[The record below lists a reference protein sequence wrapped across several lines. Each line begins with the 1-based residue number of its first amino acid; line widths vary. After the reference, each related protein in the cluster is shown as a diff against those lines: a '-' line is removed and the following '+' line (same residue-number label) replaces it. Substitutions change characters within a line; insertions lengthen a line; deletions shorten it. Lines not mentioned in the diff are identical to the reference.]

1 VRSATEHRRVVRLAA
16 APLALALLG
25 VGAVACSSGS
35 NATSPSASG
44 PTVTGAFGSTPVI
57 TLGKAKAPAKT
68 VVRVVSRG
76 TGRALKAGDLAL
88 VDDFG
93 RTWKSAT
100 GFQNTYGAT
109 TPPDT
114 LPVGGQLGLPGL
126 DNALVGVPLGSR
138 VLVVLPPS
146 DGFANVTSLPT
157 GVSKTDTA
165 ILVFDVR
172 DGFAGNAGPSG
183 TPVTSTDTT
192 LPVVSGPTT
201 GKPVIT
207 IPKTA
212 PPTALKVAT
221 LIQGTGPA
229 TAKGDEIVVQYVGQ
243 VWSTGKEFDS
253 SWSRSSP
260 AGFTIGAGQLI
271 PAWDQGLVGVKVGSR
286 VLIVAPPASGY
297 GAAGQSNAGI
307 SGTDTLVFVV
317 DVLGAYAS

>member
-1 VRSATEHRRVVRLAA
+1 VRALLEQRRVVRLAA
-16 APLALALLG
+16 APIALALLSVVA
-25 VGAVACSSGS
+25 VGCSSSSSATGS
-35 NATSPSASG
+35 SASG

-57 TLGKAKAPAKT
+57 TLGKAKVPAKT
-68 VVRVVSRG
+68 VITVVSRG

-100 GFQNTYGAT
+100 AFQNTYGDT

-138 VLVVLPPS
+138 VLAVLPPS

-172 DGFAGNAGPSG
+172 DGFAGKAGPSG
-183 TPVTSTDTT
+183 TPVPVTDTT
-192 LPVVSGPTT
+192 LPVVSGSTDAE
-201 GKPVIT
+201 PVIT
-207 IPKTA
+207 IPKTPA
-212 PPTALKVAT
+212 PTALKVAT
-221 LIQGTGPA
+221 LIQGSGPA

-243 VWSTGKEFDS
+243 IWATGKEFDS
-253 SWSRSSP
+253 SWSRSTP
-260 AGFTIGAGQLI
+260 AGFTVGAGELI

-297 GAAGQSNAGI
+297 GSAGQSGAGI
-307 SGTDTLVFVV
+307 SGTDTLVFVI
-317 DVLGAYAS
+317 DILGAYPS